1 MKDARRVAAEA
12 LMRQEKNGYANLVLK
27 SVLAQW
33 KAAAQEKALAS
44 AVFYG
49 TVERMATIDWI
60 LQQFLAKPLEKADP
74 AVRAVLRSGLYQGR
88 WMDSVP
94 VHTAVDESVK
104 LCKRMGKGSAAGLV
118 NAVLRKAVLYD
129 IEQAVFPDEA
139 ERLAVT
145 YSVSRPMAQFLLEKL
160 PKEAQAFL
168 RASFEKPEFCVRV
181 NSLKTDAE
189 TLQRVL
195 QEQEMSCQ
203 KGQIEGA
210 LLIDWHGSLTECE
223 AFRQGWFHVQG
234 QSSQLACAA
243 LDAQPHQKVVDLCA
257 APGGKS
263 ALLAQSMKNTGELF
277 CRDVSESRVRLIA
290 QTLER
295 LGVTNAQVKAGDATV
310 WDEELADADRV
321 LCDVPCSG
329 LGTLA
334 KKPDVR
340 YKSLEGMEQLI
351 GIQKRILET
360 GARYVKPGGI
370 LVYSTCTVNPDENQ
384 HVVADFLSRHP
395 EFELQM
401 FDVPNWAHRTPQG
414 VLVCPP
420 CRQAD
425 GFFIAKLQKR
435 VPQMR

>member
-27 SVLAQW
+27 SVLAHW
-33 KAAAQEKALAS
+33 KASAQEKALA
-44 AVFYG
+44 AAIFYG

-60 LQQFLAKPLEKADP
+60 LQQFLTKPLEKAD
-74 AVRAVLRSGLYQGR
+74 AVVRAVLRSGLYQGR

-118 NAVLRKAVLYD
+118 NAVLRKAVSYD
-129 IEQAVFPDEA
+129 LAAAVFPSEA
-139 ERLAVT
+139 ERLRVM
-145 YSVSRPMAQFLLEKL
+145 YSVSEPMAQFLLEKL
-160 PKEAQAFL
+160 PEDAQAFL
-168 RASFEKPEFCVRV
+168 QASFEKPAFCVRV
-181 NSLKTDAE
+181 NTLKTSVE
-189 TLQRVL
+189 ELQRFFEQQGIAA
-195 QEQEMSCQ
+195 QEGEV
-203 KGQIEGA
+203 KGA
-210 LLIDWHGSLTECE
+210 LLLDWHGSLTECE

-243 LDAQPHQKVVDLCA
+243 LDAGEHQKVVDLCA

-263 ALLAQSMKNTGELF
+263 ALLAQKMNNTGALF
-277 CRDVSESRVRLIA
+277 CRDVSKSRVRLIEE
-290 QTLER
+290 TLQR
-295 LGVTNAQVKAGDATV
+295 LGITNAQVQAGDASV
-310 WDEELADADRV
+310 WDETLANADRV

-340 YKSLEGMEQLI
+340 YKSLDGLETLTQL
-351 GIQKRILET
+351 QARILET
-360 GARYVKPGGI
+360 GAGYVKPGGI
-370 LVYSTCTVNPDENQ
+370 LVYSTCTVNPDENEC
-384 HVVADFLSRHP
+384 VVRDFLNRHP
-395 EFELQM
+395 EFEVRH
-401 FDVPNWAHRTPQG
+401 FDVPEWARQTPEG

-420 CRQAD
+420 CAQAD

-435 VPQMR
+435 LQ

>member
-27 SVLAQW
+27 SVLAHW
-33 KAAAQEKALAS
+33 KASAQEKALAS
-44 AVFYG
+44 AIFYG

-60 LQQFLAKPLEKADP
+60 LQQFLTKPLEKAN
-74 AVRAVLRSGLYQGR
+74 AVVRAVLRCGLYQGR

-118 NAVLRKAVLYD
+118 NAVLRKAVSYD
-129 IEQAVFPDEA
+129 LAAAVFPSEA
-139 ERLAVT
+139 ERLRVM
-145 YSVSRPMAQFLLEKL
+145 YSVSEPMAQFLLEKL
-160 PKEAQAFL
+160 PEDAQAFL
-168 RASFEKPEFCVRV
+168 QSSFEKPAFCVRV
-181 NSLKTDAE
+181 NTLKTSVE
-189 TLQRVL
+189 ELQRFFEQQGIAA
-195 QEQEMSCQ
+195 QEGEV
-203 KGQIEGA
+203 KGA
-210 LLIDWHGSLTECE
+210 LLLDWHGSLTECE

-243 LDAQPHQKVVDLCA
+243 LDAGEHQKVVDLCA

-263 ALLAQSMKNTGELF
+263 ALLAQKMNNTGALF
-277 CRDVSESRVRLIA
+277 CRDVSQSRVRLIEE
-290 QTLER
+290 TLQR
-295 LGVTNAQVKAGDATV
+295 LGITNAQVQAGDASV
-310 WDEELADADRV
+310 WDETLANADRV

-340 YKSLEGMEQLI
+340 YKSLDGLETLTQL
-351 GIQKRILET
+351 QARILET
-360 GARYVKPGGI
+360 GAGYVKPGGI
-370 LVYSTCTVNPDENQ
+370 LVYSTCTVNPDENEC
-384 HVVADFLSRHP
+384 VVRDFLNRHP
-395 EFELQM
+395 EFEVRH
-401 FDVPNWAHRTPQG
+401 FDVPEWARQTPEG

-420 CRQAD
+420 CAQAD

-435 VPQMR
+435 LQ

>member
-27 SVLAQW
+27 SVLAHW
-33 KAAAQEKALAS
+33 KASAQEKALAS
-44 AVFYG
+44 AIFYG

-60 LQQFLAKPLEKADP
+60 LQQFLTKPLEKAD
-74 AVRAVLRSGLYQGR
+74 AVVRAVLRSGLYQGR

-118 NAVLRKAVLYD
+118 NAVLRKAVSYD
-129 IEQAVFPDEA
+129 LAAAVFPSEA
-139 ERLAVT
+139 ERLRVM
-145 YSVSRPMAQFLLEKL
+145 YSVSEPMAKFLLEKL
-160 PKEAQAFL
+160 PEDAQAFL
-168 RASFEKPEFCVRV
+168 QSSFEKPAFCVRV
-181 NSLKTDAE
+181 NTLKTSVE
-189 TLQRVL
+189 ELQRFFEQQGIAA
-195 QEQEMSCQ
+195 QEGEV
-203 KGQIEGA
+203 KGA
-210 LLIDWHGSLTECE
+210 LLLDWHGSLTECE

-243 LDAQPHQKVVDLCA
+243 LDAGEHQKVVDLCA

-263 ALLAQSMKNTGELF
+263 ALLAQKMNNTGTLF
-277 CRDVSESRVRLIA
+277 CRDVSQSRVRLIEE
-290 QTLER
+290 TLQR
-295 LGVTNAQVKAGDATV
+295 LGITNAQVQAGDASV
-310 WDEELADADRV
+310 WDETLANADRV

-340 YKSLEGMEQLI
+340 YKSLDGLETLAQL
-351 GIQKRILET
+351 QARILET
-360 GARYVKPGGI
+360 GAGYVKPGGI
-370 LVYSTCTVNPDENQ
+370 LVYSTCTVNPDENEC
-384 HVVADFLSRHP
+384 VVRDFLNRHP
-395 EFELQM
+395 EFEVRH
-401 FDVPNWAHRTPQG
+401 FDVPEWARQTPEG

-420 CRQAD
+420 CAQAD

-435 VPQMR
+435 LQ

>member
-1 MKDARRVAAEA
+1 MKDARSVAAEA

-33 KAAAQEKALAS
+33 KASAQEKALAA

-60 LQQFLAKPLEKADP
+60 LQQFLAKPLERADP
-74 AVRAVLRSGLYQGR
+74 SVRAVLRSGLYQGR

-118 NAVLRKAVLYD
+118 NAVLRKAVVYD
-129 IEQAVFPDEA
+129 MQQAVFPGEA
-139 ERLAVT
+139 QRLAVT
-145 YSVSRPMAQFLLEKL
+145 YSVSRPMAEFLLQKL
-160 PKEAQAFL
+160 PEDAEAFL

-181 NSLKTDAE
+181 NPLKTDTE
-189 TLQRVL
+189 TLQNVF
-195 QEQEMSCQ
+195 QEQGMACR
-203 KGQIEGA
+203 KGQVEGA
-210 LLIDWHGSLTECE
+210 LLVDWRGSLTECE

-243 LDAQPHQKVVDLCA
+243 LDAGPHQKVVDLCA

-263 ALLAQSMKNTGELF
+263 ALLAQNMNNTGKLF
-277 CRDVSESRVRLIA
+277 CRDVSESRTKLIEE
-290 QTLER
+290 TLER
-295 LGVTNAQVKAGDATV
+295 LGVTNAQVKAADAAV
-310 WDEELADADRV
+310 WDEALADADRV

-340 YKSLEGMEQLI
+340 YKSLEGMDELI
-351 GIQKRILET
+351 AVQKKILET

-384 HVVADFLSRHP
+384 HVVADFLSRHSD
-395 EFELQM
+395 FELQM
-401 FDVPNWAHRTPQG
+401 FDVPQWARRTPQG

>member
-27 SVLAQW
+27 SVLAHW
-33 KAAAQEKALAS
+33 KASAQEKALA
-44 AVFYG
+44 AAIFYG

-60 LQQFLAKPLEKADP
+60 LQQFLTKPLEKAD
-74 AVRAVLRSGLYQGR
+74 AVVRAVLRSGLYQGR

-118 NAVLRKAVLYD
+118 NAVLRKAVSYD
-129 IEQAVFPDEA
+129 LAAAVFPSEA
-139 ERLAVT
+139 ERLRVM
-145 YSVSRPMAQFLLEKL
+145 YSVSEPMAQFLLEKL
-160 PKEAQAFL
+160 PEDAQAFL
-168 RASFEKPEFCVRV
+168 QSSFEKPAFCVRV
-181 NSLKTDAE
+181 NTLKASVE
-189 TLQRVL
+189 ELQRFFEQQGIAA
-195 QEQEMSCQ
+195 QEGEV
-203 KGQIEGA
+203 KGA
-210 LLIDWHGSLTECE
+210 LLLDWHGSLTECE

-243 LDAQPHQKVVDLCA
+243 LDADEHQKVVDLCA

-263 ALLAQSMKNTGELF
+263 ALLAQKMNNTGTLF
-277 CRDVSESRVRLIA
+277 CRDVSQSRVRLIEE
-290 QTLER
+290 TLQR
-295 LGVTNAQVKAGDATV
+295 LGITNAQVQAGDASV
-310 WDEELADADRV
+310 WDETLANADRV

-340 YKSLEGMEQLI
+340 YKSLDGLETLTQL
-351 GIQKRILET
+351 QARILET
-360 GARYVKPGGI
+360 GAGYVKPGGI
-370 LVYSTCTVNPDENQ
+370 LVYSTCTVNPDENEYIMR
-384 HVVADFLSRHP
+384 DFLNRHP
-395 EFELQM
+395 EFEVRH
-401 FDVPNWAHRTPQG
+401 FDAPEWARQAPEG

-420 CRQAD
+420 CAQAD

-435 VPQMR
+435 LR

>member
-27 SVLAQW
+27 SVLAHW
-33 KAAAQEKALAS
+33 KAGAQEKALAS
-44 AVFYG
+44 AIFYG

-60 LQQFLAKPLEKADP
+60 LQQFLTKPLEKAD
-74 AVRAVLRSGLYQGR
+74 AVVRAVLRSGLYQGR

-118 NAVLRKAVLYD
+118 NAVLRKAVSYD
-129 IEQAVFPDEA
+129 LAAAVFPSEA
-139 ERLAVT
+139 ERLRVM
-145 YSVSRPMAQFLLEKL
+145 YSVSEPMAQFLLEKL
-160 PKEAQAFL
+160 PEDAQAFL
-168 RASFEKPEFCVRV
+168 QSSFEKPAFCVRV
-181 NSLKTDAE
+181 NTLKTSVE
-189 TLQRVL
+189 ELQRFFEQQGIAV
-195 QEQEMSCQ
+195 QEGEV
-203 KGQIEGA
+203 KGA
-210 LLIDWHGSLTECE
+210 LLLDWHGSLTECE

-243 LDAQPHQKVVDLCA
+243 LDAGEHQKVVDLCA

-263 ALLAQSMKNTGELF
+263 ALLAQKMNNTGTLF
-277 CRDVSESRVRLIA
+277 CRDVSQSRVRLIEE
-290 QTLER
+290 TLQR
-295 LGVTNAQVKAGDATV
+295 LGITNAQVQAGDASV
-310 WDEELADADRV
+310 WDETLANADRV

-340 YKSLEGMEQLI
+340 YKSLDGLETLTQL
-351 GIQKRILET
+351 QAHILET
-360 GARYVKPGGI
+360 GAGYVKPGGI
-370 LVYSTCTVNPDENQ
+370 LVYSTCTVNPDENEC
-384 HVVADFLSRHP
+384 VVRDFLNRHP
-395 EFELQM
+395 EFEVRH
-401 FDVPNWAHRTPQG
+401 FDAPEWARQTPEG

-420 CRQAD
+420 CAQAD

-435 VPQMR
+435 LQ

>member
-27 SVLAQW
+27 SVLAHW
-33 KAAAQEKALAS
+33 KASAQEKALAS
-44 AVFYG
+44 AIFYG

-60 LQQFLAKPLEKADP
+60 LQQFLTKPLEKAD
-74 AVRAVLRSGLYQGR
+74 AVVRAVLRSGLYQGR

-118 NAVLRKAVLYD
+118 NAVLRKAVSYD
-129 IEQAVFPDEA
+129 LAAAVFPSEA
-139 ERLAVT
+139 ERLRVM
-145 YSVSRPMAQFLLEKL
+145 YSVSEPMAQFLLEKL
-160 PKEAQAFL
+160 PEDAQAFL
-168 RASFEKPEFCVRV
+168 HSSFEKPAFCVRV
-181 NSLKTDAE
+181 NTLKTSVE
-189 TLQRVL
+189 ELQRFFEQQGIAA
-195 QEQEMSCQ
+195 QEGEV
-203 KGQIEGA
+203 KGA
-210 LLIDWHGSLTECE
+210 LLLDWHGSLTECE

-243 LDAQPHQKVVDLCA
+243 LDAGEHQKVVDLCA

-263 ALLAQSMKNTGELF
+263 ALLAQKMNNTGTLF
-277 CRDVSESRVRLIA
+277 CRDVSQSRVRLIEE
-290 QTLER
+290 TLQR
-295 LGVTNAQVKAGDATV
+295 LGITNAQVQAGDASV
-310 WDEELADADRV
+310 WDETLANADRV

-340 YKSLEGMEQLI
+340 YKSLDGLETLAQL
-351 GIQKRILET
+351 QARILET
-360 GARYVKPGGI
+360 GAGYVKPGGI
-370 LVYSTCTVNPDENQ
+370 LVYSTCTVNPDENEC
-384 HVVADFLSRHP
+384 VVRDFLNRHP
-395 EFELQM
+395 EFEVRH
-401 FDVPNWAHRTPQG
+401 FDVPEWARQTPEG

-420 CRQAD
+420 CAQAD

-435 VPQMR
+435 LQ

>member
-27 SVLAQW
+27 SVLAHW
-33 KAAAQEKALAS
+33 KASAQEKALAS
-44 AVFYG
+44 AIFYG

-60 LQQFLAKPLEKADP
+60 LQQFLTKPLEKAD
-74 AVRAVLRSGLYQGR
+74 AVVRAVLRSGLYQGR

-118 NAVLRKAVLYD
+118 NAVLRKAVSYD
-129 IEQAVFPDEA
+129 LAAAVFPSEA
-139 ERLAVT
+139 ERLSVM
-145 YSVSRPMAQFLLEKL
+145 YSVSEPMAQFLLEKL
-160 PKEAQAFL
+160 PEDAQAFL
-168 RASFEKPEFCVRV
+168 QASFEKPAFCVRV
-181 NSLKTDAE
+181 NTLKTSVE
-189 TLQRVL
+189 ELQRFFEQQGIAV
-195 QEQEMSCQ
+195 QEGEV
-203 KGQIEGA
+203 KGA
-210 LLIDWHGSLTECE
+210 LLLDWHGSLTECE

-243 LDAQPHQKVVDLCA
+243 LDAGEHQKVVDLCA

-263 ALLAQSMKNTGELF
+263 ALLAQKMNNTGTLF
-277 CRDVSESRVRLIA
+277 CRDVSQSRVRLIEE
-290 QTLER
+290 TLQR
-295 LGVTNAQVKAGDATV
+295 LGVTNAQVQAGDASV
-310 WDEELADADRV
+310 WDETLANADRV

-340 YKSLEGMEQLI
+340 YKSLDGLETLTQL
-351 GIQKRILET
+351 QARILET
-360 GARYVKPGGI
+360 GAGYVKPGGI
-370 LVYSTCTVNPDENQ
+370 LVYSTCTVNPDENEC
-384 HVVADFLSRHP
+384 VVRDFLNRHP
-395 EFELQM
+395 EFEVRH
-401 FDVPNWAHRTPQG
+401 FDVPEWARQTPEG

-420 CRQAD
+420 CAQAD

-435 VPQMR
+435 LQ

>member
-27 SVLAQW
+27 SVLAHW
-33 KAAAQEKALAS
+33 KASAQEKALA
-44 AVFYG
+44 AAIFYG

-60 LQQFLAKPLEKADP
+60 LQQFLTKPLEKAD
-74 AVRAVLRSGLYQGR
+74 AVVRAVLRSGLYQGR

-118 NAVLRKAVLYD
+118 NAVLRKAVSYD
-129 IEQAVFPDEA
+129 LAAAVFPSEA
-139 ERLAVT
+139 ERLRVM
-145 YSVSRPMAQFLLEKL
+145 YSVSEPMAQFLLEKL
-160 PKEAQAFL
+160 PEDAQAFL
-168 RASFEKPEFCVRV
+168 QSSFEKPAFCVRV
-181 NSLKTDAE
+181 NTLKTSVE
-189 TLQRVL
+189 ELQRFFEQQGIAA
-195 QEQEMSCQ
+195 QEGEV
-203 KGQIEGA
+203 KGA
-210 LLIDWHGSLTECE
+210 LLLDWHGSLTECE

-243 LDAQPHQKVVDLCA
+243 LDAGEHQKVVDLCA

-263 ALLAQSMKNTGELF
+263 ALLAQKMNNTGTLF
-277 CRDVSESRVRLIA
+277 CRDVSQSRVRLIEE
-290 QTLER
+290 TLQR
-295 LGVTNAQVKAGDATV
+295 LGITNAQVQAGDASV
-310 WDEELADADRV
+310 WDETLANADRV

-340 YKSLEGMEQLI
+340 YKSLDGLETLTQL
-351 GIQKRILET
+351 QARILET
-360 GARYVKPGGI
+360 GAGYVKPGGI
-370 LVYSTCTVNPDENQ
+370 LVYSTCTVNPDENEYIMR
-384 HVVADFLSRHP
+384 DFLNRHP
-395 EFELQM
+395 EFEVRHFDAPEWARQM
-401 FDVPNWAHRTPQG
+401 PEG

-420 CRQAD
+420 CAQAD

-435 VPQMR
+435 LR